1 VAEFRMPS
9 LGADMERG
17 TVVEWRVAPGDHVR
31 RGDVVAVVDTDKS
44 AIEVEVFEEGIVEEI
59 LVAVG
64 TEVPVGT
71 PLARI
76 GTTAPATTMPAPP
89 PAPAVAP
96 PTPAVPPP
104 VVSPLVPVPAAAMA
118 PAAAGTGI
126 GIVASP
132 VVRHLA
138 EHLEVDARRIAGT
151 APGGRVTRAD
161 VERAASRQRTRVP
174 SSPYARR
181 LAARWGTDLASL
193 TGTGPGGAIR
203 ASDVERAGP
212 PSELEPARPVAP
224 VTAPADRRPGMR
236 RAIAGLMTRSWREI
250 PHYHLSTTID
260 MGRAMEWLAEAN
272 AGRPPAQRLLAAA
285 LLLKATARAAVDV
298 PGLNGF
304 WSDGEFR
311 PAEAVHLGVAI
322 SLRGGGLVAPAIH
335 DCDRLPLD
343 ELMAGLKDL
352 TARARKG
359 VLRSGEMADPTMTVT
374 NLGDQGAE
382 AVFGV
387 IYPPQVALVG
397 FGRIVERP
405 VARDGLLGIR
415 PVVTATL
422 AADHRASDGHLGGL
436 LLAAI
441 DRQLQH
447 PEAL

>member
-17 TVVEWRVAPGDHVR
+17 TVVEWRVAPGDHVH
-31 RGDVVAVVDTDKS
+31 RGDVVAVVDTDKA
-44 AIEVEVFEEGIVEEI
+44 AIEVEVFEDGIVEEI

-76 GTTAPATTMPAPP
+76 GTVATAATTPGPL
-89 PAPAVAP
+89 
-96 PTPAVPPP
+96 
-104 VVSPLVPVPAAAMA
+104 LVPVPAAAMA

-132 VVRHLA
+132 IVRHLA
-138 EHLEVDARRIAGT
+138 EHLGVDARRIGGT

-161 VERAASRQRTRVP
+161 VERAASRQRTRLP
-174 SSPYARR
+174 SSPDARR
-181 LAARWGTDLASL
+181 LAARSGTDLASV

-212 PSELEPARPVAP
+212 VSDVERARPVAP
-224 VTAPADRRPGMR
+224 ATASADRRPGMR
-236 RAIAGLMTRSWREI
+236 RAIAGLMTRAWREI

-285 LLLKATARAAVDV
+285 LLLKATARAAGEV

-304 WSDGEFR
+304 WIDGEFR
-311 PAEAVHLGVAI
+311 PAAAVNLGVAI

-335 DCDRLPLD
+335 GCDHLPLD

-359 VLRSGEMADPTMTVT
+359 VLRSGEMADPTITVT

-397 FGRIVERP
+397 FGRIVEQP
-405 VARDGLLGIR
+405 VARDGLLGVR

-441 DRQLQH
+441 DRQLQN